1 MKKKLTSKII
11 FIIVAIIVVVGGALY
26 AKNLK
31 NQSSI
36 HKNGTEEDGSNGNV
50 ENETV
55 ADQDNLDT
63 NIEENKNETTNSEIP
78 MVELPDHIT
87 GMKAETAVNVEL
99 SEIIKEYY
107 EIPEEDYDSTRYYYN
122 YVDLDNDG
130 SDEIFAVV
138 MGSYTSGTGGSSA
151 LWLTEKAGKWHV
163 QQDFTLINPP
173 LIISDN
179 MTNGVH
185 DLVVPYYGGG
195 AEGNYAILKYEDG
208 EYTRVSDSETVKNL
222 NNITGNAIIAN
233 DIPAERDAGIVAH
246 SLLDE

>member
-1 MKKKLTSKII
+1 MKKNLTSKII
-11 FIIVAIIVVVGGALY
+11 FIIVAIIVVVGVALY
-26 AKNLK
+26 VKNLK

-36 HKNGTEEDGSNGNV
+36 HKNETEEAKNNVNV
-50 ENETV
+50 ESETV
-55 ADQDNLDT
+55 SDQDNLDT
-63 NIEENKNETTNSEIP
+63 NTEANKNETTNSEVP
-78 MVELPDHIT
+78 MVELPDQIT
-87 GMKAETAVNVEL
+87 GMKTETDVNLEL
-99 SEIIKEYY
+99 SEIIKKYY
-107 EIPEEDYDSTRYYYN
+107 EIPEEYYESTRYYYN

-151 LWLTEKAGKWHV
+151 LWITEKAGKWHV
-163 QQDFTLINPP
+163 EQDFTLINPP
-173 LIISDN
+173 VIISDN

-208 EYTRVSDSETVKNL
+208 KYTRVSDSETVENL
-222 NNITGNAIIAN
+222 DNITGNAIIAN